1 MDSGRTSKNPPCGG
15 FWNWRADQ
23 KGVSGGRLP
32 VGAERV
38 AHAQRF
44 GGDIHQ
50 FVGGE
55 FFGVFLESF
64 AFMGLIGP
72 FCLAGLRRTG
82 YRKE

>member
-1 MDSGRTSKNPPCGG
+1 M
-15 FWNWRADQ
+15 
-23 KGVSGGRLP
+23 P

-44 GGDIHQ
+44 GGDVHQ
-50 FVGGE
+50 

>member
-1 MDSGRTSKNPPCGG
+1 M
-15 FWNWRADQ
+15 
-23 KGVSGGRLP
+23 P